1 VEQILINYDAGQV
14 GSYST
19 AREFVAHRAHQQGRP
34 LKAIAADMDLSP
46 SDLSRKFAQAP
57 GDSRRFTLDDFER
70 YIETNQDID
79 PVLYLVEKYLT
90 GGDRI
95 AALEAEIERLKR
107 TTVKSVR

>member
-1 VEQILINYDAGQV
+1 VEQITINYDAGQV
-14 GSYST
+14 DSYAT
-19 AREFVAHRAHQQGRP
+19 AREFVAHRAHCQGRP

-70 YIETNQDID
+70 YIETNEDVE

-90 GGDRI
+90 GSDRI
-95 AALEAEIERLKR
+95 AALEAEIARLKR
-107 TTVKSVR
+107 GGVKVVS